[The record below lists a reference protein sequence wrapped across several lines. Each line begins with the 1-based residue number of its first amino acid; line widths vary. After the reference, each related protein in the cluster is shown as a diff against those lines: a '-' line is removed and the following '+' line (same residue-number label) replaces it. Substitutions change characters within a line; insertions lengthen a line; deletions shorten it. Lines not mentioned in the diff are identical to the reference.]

1 MFLEVQYESR
11 RKKVEKVWNI
21 QRVGLKMQRDKK
33 ML

>member
-21 QRVGLKMQRDKK
+21 QRVGLEMQRD
-33 ML
+33 